1 MLTSLS
7 IQNYAIIES
16 LDITFSKGLSII
28 TGETGAGKSILL
40 GAMGLIMGKRAD
52 TKSLL
57 NDEKKCI
64 VEAHFSAEAKSLNTF
79 FEKHDLDYDD
89 EVIIR
94 REIAPSGK
102 SRAFINDTPTNLKTL
117 LELSSR
123 LIDMHQQFDNLSI
136 HTDTFQLD
144 LIDALANNGKKRSE
158 YLKAYDGY
166 KKNIQ
171 ELNDLKARNS
181 SASKESDFISFQL
194 KELEEANLV
203 SEEQEKWEEELKMN
217 QSSEDIK
224 GAINMATS
232 LLLENDNSVLNQLKT
247 LSNALDPYKTMNEDL
262 KRVHGQINN
271 SVYELE
277 DAAVTCSDKTDE
289 FEFDPKRISELEYR
303 LDLLYRLQNKHHVK
317 SVAELINIQ
326 QNFAA
331 QLGGFGDLSEA
342 ILAKEKEIEKQTAKL
357 EKISVEL
364 SKKRKVEAPKFEKKV
379 IKLLKELGM
388 ENAAIKVDIQKLV
401 KFNATG
407 QDKVEFLF
415 KANKGGKFLPLKD
428 VASGGEL
435 SRLNLCTK
443 SIVAGNMDLP
453 TLIFDEIDTG
463 ISGDVALKMGG
474 IIKKLSNKHQVI
486 TITHSPQ
493 VASHADTHLFVYKK
507 DEDGKTKTNVR
518 LLTEKER
525 IKELATMLSKK
536 PPSESALGNARELLG
551 M

>member
-64 VEAHFSAEAKSLNTF
+64 VEAHFSAKSKSLKAF
-79 FEKHDLDYDD
+79 FDKHDLDYDD
-89 EVIIR
+89 ELIIR

-117 LELSSR
+117 LELTSK

-144 LIDALANNGKKRSE
+144 LIDALANNGRKRSE
-158 YLKAYDGY
+158 YLSVYEDY
-166 KKNIQ
+166 KKNKQ
-171 ELNDLKARNS
+171 ELKELNERNS

-194 KELEEANLV
+194 KELQEANLV

-232 LLLENDNSVLNQLKT
+232 LLLDNENSVLNQLKT

-262 KRVHGQINN
+262 KRVHNQINN

-277 DAAVTCSDKTDE
+277 DAATTCGDKTDE

-303 LDLLYRLQNKHHVK
+303 LDLIYRLQNKHHVK

-326 QNFAA
+326 QNFAV

-364 SKKRKVEAPKFEKKV
+364 SKKRKTEAPKFEKKV
-379 IKLLKELGM
+379 IKLLGELGM
-388 ENAAIKVDIQKLV
+388 QNAAIQVDIQKADNLT
-401 KFNATG
+401 ATG
-407 QDKVEFLF
+407 QDKIEFLF

-463 ISGDVALKMGG
+463 ISGDVALKMGA

-493 VASHADTHLFVYKK
+493 VASHADTHLFVYKI

>member
-1 MLTSLS
+1 MLTTLS

-16 LDITFSKGLSII
+16 LDITFSDGLSII

-64 VEAHFSAEAKSLNTF
+64 VEAHFSTKTKRLKSF
-79 FEKHDLDYDD
+79 FIKHDLDYDD

-117 LELSSR
+117 QELCSR

-136 HTDTFQLD
+136 HTDVFQLD
-144 LIDALANNGKKRSE
+144 LIDALANNGNKRSDYYKVFE
-158 YLKAYDGY
+158 GY
-166 KKNIQ
+166 RKNIQ
-171 ELNDLKARNS
+171 ELKELIERNS

-194 KELEEANLV
+194 QELEEANLV
-203 SEEQEKWEEELKMN
+203 SGEQDKMEEELKKN

-224 GAINMATS
+224 GAINMATT
-232 LLLENDNSVLNQLKT
+232 LLLENENSILSQLKT
-247 LSNALDPYKTMNEDL
+247 LSNALDPYKEMDEDL

-277 DAAVTCSDKTDE
+277 DAATTCADKTDE
-289 FEFDPKRISELEYR
+289 FTFEPKRISELEHR
-303 LDLLYRLQNKHHVK
+303 LDLIYRLQNKHHVK

-326 QNFAA
+326 QNFSA

-342 ILAKEKEIEKQTAKL
+342 ILAKEKEIEKQKAQL
-357 EKISVEL
+357 EKIALEL
-364 SKKRKVEAPKFEKKV
+364 SKNRKAQAPKFEKKV
-379 IKLLKELGM
+379 IKLLGELGM
-388 ENAAIKVDIQKLV
+388 QNAALQVDIQESEKLT
-401 KFNATG
+401 ATG
-407 QDKVEFLF
+407 QDKIEFLF

-474 IIKKLSNKHQVI
+474 IIKKLSSKHQVI

-493 VASHADTHLFVYKK
+493 VASHADTHLFVYKN
-507 DEDGKTKTNVR
+507 DEGGKTKTSVR
-518 LLTEKER
+518 LLSEKER